1 MAISLSDLEDNLVEG
16 IHEIEYKDCNCFF
29 EYKSVNG
36 NLIKYKCLS
45 CNKTFSNKVN
55 EQLKKKYKFSNNDV
69 NKFILLSRKFSFIL
83 KNVWMDRMSSIKQH
97 CQKR

>member
-45 CNKTFSNKVN
+45 CNKTF
-55 EQLKKKYKFSNNDV
+55 QIRLMNN
-69 NKFILLSRKFSFIL
+69 
-83 KNVWMDRMSSIKQH
+83 
-97 CQKR
+97 